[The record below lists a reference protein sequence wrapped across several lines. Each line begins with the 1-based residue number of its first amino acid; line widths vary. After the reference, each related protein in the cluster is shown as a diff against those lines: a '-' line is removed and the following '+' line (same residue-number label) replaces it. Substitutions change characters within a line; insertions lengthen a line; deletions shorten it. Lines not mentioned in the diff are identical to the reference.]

1 MVQLQKLEPAM
12 FGEIYETFLKDDDPH
27 LTREH
32 WKNLFIY
39 GWDSGEDHFGYV
51 LRDQGRI
58 VGVLGMIFSR
68 RIVDGTTHKIC
79 NLHSWYV
86 QEAYRHRSL
95 MLLRPLLKMN
105 DYTITDFTP
114 SDAVF
119 RLTLRLGFQV
129 LDARLRIMLSSG
141 LPRRVRPGGSF
152 LFTRDAAFMRQR
164 LYAGERQILQD
175 HLPYPCQHLL
185 VYNPEQHCYIVFS
198 RVDRFA
204 IPYCFVHFI
213 GNPAMFRRRNKE
225 IRSLLS
231 HFTQTRLVVAHERL
245 LAGMR
250 LPGSFVS
257 GFSAHAL
264 YRSPHLQPHQID
276 TLYADVS
283 LLNLSTFSN
292 LRYQLRRLPRHL
304 RGLVQKWR
312 RPAVKNG
319 TAIAEIPA
327 RCAEIKSDKTIC

>member
-1 MVQLQKLEPAM
+1 MVQLQKLQPAM
-12 FGEIYETFLKDDDPH
+12 FGEIYDAFLKDDDPH

-32 WKNLFIY
+32 WKSLFIY

-51 LRDQGRI
+51 LRDEGRI

-114 SDAVF
+114 SDGV
-119 RLTLRLGFQV
+119 LRLILKMGFQV
-129 LDARLRIMLSSG
+129 LDARLRIMLSTG
-141 LPRRVRPGGSF
+141 VPRPVRPGGSF
-152 LFTRDAAFMRQR
+152 LFTRDEAFMRKR
-164 LYAGERQILQD
+164 LYAGERQILLD
-175 HLPYPCQHLL
+175 HRPYNCQHLL
-185 VYNPEQHCYIVFS
+185 VYNRDQHCYIVFS

-204 IPYCFVHFI
+204 IPYCFMHFI
-213 GNPAMFRRRNKE
+213 SNPPMFRYWNKE
-225 IRSLLS
+225 IRSLLCR
-231 HFTQTRLVVAHERL
+231 FTQTRFVVANERQI
-245 LAGMR
+245 AGMS
-250 LPGSFVS
+250 LPGSFGT
-257 GFSAHAL
+257 GFSANAL
-264 YRSPHLQPHQID
+264 YRSPQLQPHQID

-292 LRYQLRRLPRHL
+292 LRYVLRRLPRRL
-304 RGLVQKWR
+304 RGIGQKLR
-312 RPAVKNG
+312 RPTAKNG
-319 TAIAEIPA
+319 TLAAEKPA
-327 RCAEIKSDKTIC
+327 LPAEADPESTAC